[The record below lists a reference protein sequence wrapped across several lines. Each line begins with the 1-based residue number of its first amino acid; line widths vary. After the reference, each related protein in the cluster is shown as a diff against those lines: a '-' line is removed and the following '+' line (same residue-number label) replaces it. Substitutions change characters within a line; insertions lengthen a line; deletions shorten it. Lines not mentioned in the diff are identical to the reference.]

1 MSVSAPVAPVAS
13 STLPEEVPELGTIE
27 VPPQTVADGFQVELA
42 RHMSRVRWVIGG
54 ATVCLV
60 LAALTS
66 AATGAVAISVPKAVA
81 ILGSTLGLTMPASA
95 FGFDLAFTAQQEAV
109 LLSIRL
115 PRVLMGIVVG
125 AGLAMSGAVL
135 QGLFRNPLADPGLV
149 GVSSGAALGAASA
162 IVLGAAA
169 FFGPASIALLAF
181 GVGLATTL
189 IVYRIATRGNRTSVT
204 TMLLAGIAVN
214 ALCGAAVGA
223 LVLFADDGQLRDLTF
238 WTLGSLGGATWATLG
253 VTTLLVGVA
262 LVASPWLARAL
273 DAMLLGE
280 SEARHLGI
288 RTERVKKA
296 SVILAALAAAAATAA
311 AGLIGF
317 VGLVAPHIIRLI
329 LGPGHRALL
338 PGAAL
343 MGALLLVSADL
354 VARLVLQPV
363 EVPIGI
369 VTASIGAPFFLWL
382 LLRERPDAFA

>member
-1 MSVSAPVAPVAS
+1 MSVSAPAAPVAS
-13 STLPEEVPELGTIE
+13 SAPPDEPIGSIE
-27 VPPQTVADGFQVELA
+27 VPPQTVVDGFHVELA
-42 RHMSRVRWVIGG
+42 RHTARVRWVIGG
-54 ATVCLV
+54 ATVLLV
-60 LAALTS
+60 LAALVST
-66 AATGAVAISVPKAVA
+66 ATGAVAISVPKALA
-81 ILGSTLGLTMPASA
+81 ILGSALGLSLPASA
-95 FGFDLAFTAQQEAV
+95 FGLDLAFTAQQEAV

-169 FFGPASIALLAF
+169 VFGPASIALFAF

-204 TMLLAGIAVN
+204 TMLLAGIAIN
-214 ALCGAAVGA
+214 ALCGAGVGA

-288 RTERVKKA
+288 RTERVKRT

-354 VARLVLQPV
+354 AARLVLQPV
-363 EVPIGI
+363 EIPIGI